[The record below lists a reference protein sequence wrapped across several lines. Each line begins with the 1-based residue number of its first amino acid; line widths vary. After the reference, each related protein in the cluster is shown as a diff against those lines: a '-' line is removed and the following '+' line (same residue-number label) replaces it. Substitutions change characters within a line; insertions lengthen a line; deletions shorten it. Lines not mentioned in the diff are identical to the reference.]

1 MKNTFMKIVSLAVIA
16 MLMLALAGCSDQPVD
31 NVTPPD
37 NQSDNAAVDSDNASP
52 ADSLTDEAGD
62 IILTAELYN
71 DAPLDPMGE
80 SPAEYYDGHYMYY
93 VPDGE
98 TAKTIK
104 IGDGYAVRNDL
115 LPDQE
120 VIAVLSDK
128 EVLAADYP
136 GNQIFRSS
144 IEDDSAQPLLP
155 EAEYGFTIE
164 EYVAISGKWET
175 IVWYD
180 VPVVNKSGSHIA
192 YWSNKF
198 AADGSPVYEPGIW
211 VYDLK
216 TGEQTRIASPNGED
230 ICVTPVDWIDDTHIL
245 FEAMD
250 TYYSYD
256 IAAQTAAE
264 IVTLPDIAV
273 SEKENILAY
282 NGEKGLTVH
291 NVKTGKK
298 YIIQADNPGIP
309 TQVSVLEDIAVF
321 FDNSKD
327 DIYILDMAK
336 GSAKYIHAPFG
347 DLKPG
352 IRGFTPDGK
361 LVIDAYNM
369 ETMETHQCYSVEIG

>member
-1 MKNTFMKIVSLAVIA
+1 MKTTFMKIVSLAIIA
-16 MLMLALAGCSDQPVD
+16 MLMLTLAGCAGQPAD

-37 NQSDNAAVDSDNASP
+37 NQPSDSVDAPDESD
-52 ADSLTDEAGD
+52 E

-71 DAPLDPMGE
+71 DAPLAPKSE
-80 SPAEYYDGHYMYY
+80 NFAEYYDGHYMYY

-115 LPDQE
+115 HDLLPDQE
-120 VIAVLSDK
+120 VIAVLLDK
-128 EVLAADYP
+128 EVLTADYSV
-136 GNQIFRSS
+136 NQIFRVS
-144 IEDDSAQPLLP
+144 IEDDSVQPLLP

-164 EYVAISGKWET
+164 EYEAIAGKWET

-180 VPVVNKSGSHIA
+180 TPVVNKSGSHIA
-192 YWSNKF
+192 YWSNKY
-198 AADGSPVYEPGIW
+198 AADGSPAYEPGIW
-211 VYDLK
+211 LYDLK

-230 ICVTPVDWIDDTHIL
+230 ICVTPVEWIDDTHIL

-256 IAAQTAAE
+256 IAAQTVAE

-273 SEKENILAY
+273 SERENILAY
-282 NGEKGLTVH
+282 KGEKGLTVH

-309 TQVSVLEDIAVF
+309 TQVSVWEDIAVF
-321 FDNSKD
+321 FDNSKN

-369 ETMETHQCYSVEIG
+369 ETMEEFQFYSVEIG